1 MEEPITRRQI
11 CTAIIPKAFALAEVH
26 NAVLIRERKPNA
38 PRRHNIAFIQST
50 NLRSLALMKLPLVCV
65 FLSITLAGAQDQPA
79 PPPAGALPPL
89 VVSTEPAYDHYVS
102 RLYVMSTV
110 LPNGRI
116 CYVAYGRKDC
126 PPGTDGAGPPNY
138 LTFYYS
144 DDKGATLH
152 IGFFL
157 VPPPE
162 PAAPGGMV
170 DPRIGQTPDGD
181 AVVFFPT
188 VAGGRP
194 QRGWYSLYGCV
205 VRNSQTGTR
214 GTFSVGP
221 RCYLC
226 RGTAGVPAVVGPE
239 LLLPSFVSLPKGKS
253 ITRDYDGVR
262 LWRLAIHPGDVLV
275 PELLSQLPNL
285 PVLDDNSGFCDPFI
299 VSLGNGHYRMLIRA
313 MPGPYWCD
321 SHDRGQSG
329 TWGAPF
335 QPPEI
340 PKLKNVIDGMTT
352 DHEGDLVVAHNP
364 TKGRTQAALTVF
376 RKNGTVAKLTFDLRE
391 PPVGTSMANFVV
403 SIDRDRQG
411 KPTGNY
417 IVTYD
422 HGRNTKAAGL
432 EADGVNYRGAI
443 CTAIVPKSSVL
454 AGTLAGVVIH
464 DVPTHPQR

>member
-1 MEEPITRRQI
+1 MKTATLSFFILIAAAVAEP
-11 CTAIIPKAFALAEVH
+11 
-26 NAVLIRERKPNA
+26 
-38 PRRHNIAFIQST
+38 
-50 NLRSLALMKLPLVCV
+50 
-65 FLSITLAGAQDQPA
+65 QPA
-79 PPPAGALPPL
+79 APPDGALPPL
-89 VVSTEPAYDHYVS
+89 VVSTDPAYDQYVS

-116 CYVAYGRKDC
+116 CYVAYGSKGVA
-126 PPGTDGAGPPNY
+126 PGTDGAAWPNY

-162 PAAPGGMV
+162 PAPPGAMV

-181 AVVFFPT
+181 AIVFFPT
-188 VAGGRP
+188 VRGGRSKL
-194 QRGWYSLYGCV
+194 GWYSLYGCV

-226 RGTAGVPAVVGPE
+226 RGTAGQQTVVGSE
-239 LLLPSFVSLPKGKS
+239 ILLPSFVSLPAGKG
-253 ITRDYDGVR
+253 ITHDYDGVR
-262 LWRLAIHPGDVLV
+262 LWRLAIREGDVLV
-275 PELLSQLPNL
+275 PELLSQLPDL
-285 PVLDDNSGFCDPFI
+285 PDLNHNSG
-299 VSLGNGHYRMLIRA
+299 IRA

-321 SHDRGQSG
+321 SHDRGRS
-329 TWGAPF
+329 WGVPY
-335 QPPEI
+335 QPKGI
-340 PKLKNVIDGMTT
+340 PAVKNVIDGMAT
-352 DHEGDLVVAHNP
+352 DHEGELVVAYNP
-364 TKGRTQAALTVF
+364 SLRGRTQAALAVY
-376 RKNGTVAKLTFDLRE
+376 RKNGEIAKLTFDPRM
-391 PPVGTSMANFVV
+391 PPDGTHMANFVV
-403 SIDRDRQG
+403 SIDCNRDG

-432 EADGVNYRGAI
+432 EPDGVNYRGAI

-454 AGTLAGVVIH
+454 AGKLDGVVIH
-464 DVPTHPQR
+464 EISTHPQSR